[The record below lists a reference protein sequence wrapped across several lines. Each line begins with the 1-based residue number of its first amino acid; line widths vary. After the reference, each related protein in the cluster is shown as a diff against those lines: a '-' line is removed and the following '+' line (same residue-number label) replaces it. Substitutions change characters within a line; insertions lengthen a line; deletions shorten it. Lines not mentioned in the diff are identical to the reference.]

1 MIQKSSAWLVFGAF
15 ARSPTKA
22 FHIRELSRILDLAP
36 TSINLHLKE
45 LEKNKLIVQDK
56 TGLYTSYK
64 ANFDSEEFRFYKKI
78 HNLIELKESDL
89 IEEIE
94 DKLFPTAI
102 VLFGSYMKGEDI
114 ETSDIDIFLI
124 AEKKTINLSRYE
136 KQLSR
141 KIQLFFSDDIN
152 KLPRELKNNIL
163 NGIVLSGFLKVF

>member
-1 MIQKSSAWLVFGAF
+1 MIQKSSAWRVFVSF
-15 ARSPTKA
+15 AKSPMKV
-22 FHIRELSRILDLAP
+22 FHIRELSRILNLAP
-36 TSINLHLKE
+36 TSIILHIKE

-64 ANFDSEEFRFYKKI
+64 ANFDNDNFRFYKKI
-78 HNLIELKESDL
+78 HNLIELKESGL

-94 DKLFPTAI
+94 NKLFPTTI
-102 VLFGSYMKGEDI
+102 VLFGSYTKGEDI
-114 ETSDIDIFLI
+114 ETSDIDLLLI
-124 AEKKTINLSRYE
+124 AEKKTINLSKYE